1 MEAELNKRTIDLIA
15 DRVTTRFREKDK
27 HPELV
32 NSKEAASILSLSEAH
47 VRRLARQGRL
57 PHVKQGDC
65 KQGRLLFFRDALV
78 SSYIR

>member
-32 NSKEAASILSLSEAH
+32 DCKAAANILSLSEAH

-57 PHVKQGDC
+57 PHIKQGDF